1 MQLTKPEL
9 TPQLTQDLNQSS
21 INPWSPG
28 GAILLA
34 ALALPGLVGIAHADS
49 APDQGEVDLKYL
61 DYRDWQPGF
70 DRISVDSPS
79 VSLLAPIAGVWALDS
94 SFVSDSIS
102 GATPRYHT
110 AISGA
115 SVMHDHREAEDV
127 GLTRYFAQGSVNAGI
142 AHSGEDDYQSRAIS
156 LGGTLS
162 TESKNT
168 TVNFGVGISNDVI
181 NPVNQV
187 VSDAKKHTLE
197 LKTGVTQI
205 VTQNDIVQLDFS
217 HVAEQGYLS
226 DPYKD
231 FDNRPDERT
240 ENIVLFR
247 WNHHLDSTDGT
258 SRFSYR
264 YYTDTYQIRAHTFTL
279 DYMQPLPQGWT
290 LTPSA
295 RLYTQTA
302 ASFYFNPVYS
312 TVLGPP
318 VPAGYSFASNA
329 YISEDYRLSAFG
341 ALTLGLKLGKQVT
354 RDWRID
360 VQVAQY
366 EQRGDWAF
374 FGNGSPGLAPFSA
387 RIIQVGLSKQ
397 F

>member
-1 MQLTKPEL
+1 MQLTKIDHGH
-9 TPQLTQDLNQSS
+9 DLNQST

-34 ALALPGLVGIAHADS
+34 ALALPGLVGTAHADS
-49 APDQGEVDLKYL
+49 APDQGEIDLKYL

-79 VSLLAPIAGVWALDS
+79 VAILAPIAGVWALDS

-127 GLTRYFAQGSVNAGI
+127 GLTHYFSQGSLNASI

-168 TVNFGVGISNDVI
+168 TVNFGVGVSNDVI

-187 VSDAKKHTLE
+187 VNDARKHTLE
-197 LKTGVTQI
+197 LKAGVTQI
-205 VTQNDIVQLDFS
+205 VTQNDIVQFDFS

-240 ENIVLFR
+240 ENISLFR

-264 YYTDTYQIRAHTFTL
+264 YYTDTYQIRSHTFTL
-279 DYMQPLPQGWT
+279 DYVQPLSQGWT

-312 TVLGPP
+312 TVLGSP
-318 VPAGYSFASNA
+318 VPAGYSFGANA

-341 ALTLGLKLGKQVT
+341 ALTLGLKLEKQVT

-360 VQVAQY
+360 VQMAQY

-374 FGNGSPGLAPFSA
+374 FGSGSPSLAPFFA